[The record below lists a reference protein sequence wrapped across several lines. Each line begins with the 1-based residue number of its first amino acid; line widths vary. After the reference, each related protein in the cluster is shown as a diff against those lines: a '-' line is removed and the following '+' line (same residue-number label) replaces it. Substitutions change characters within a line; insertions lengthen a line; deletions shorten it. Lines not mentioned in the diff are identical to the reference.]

1 MEDSMKKI
9 IDWVNFDADYP
20 EVDEFSD
27 EYDEYECDEVD
38 QNAVDRAVEPGDSTS
53 KTAIILSGE
62 SLTGRGGRGLAVWS
76 GVPLI
81 AT

>member
-1 MEDSMKKI
+1 MKKI

-62 SLTGRGGRGLAVWS
+62 SLS
-76 GVPLI
+76 GCTHLHRIVRARNLW
-81 AT
+81 AFFVFR